1 MVGDVEVE
9 KWTCKLWTWESEDSA
24 TAPKLR
30 RQIPIIHG
38 DALYHAADPDDEE
51 ARDGMLTLSS
61 PAKSG

>member
-1 MVGDVEVE
+1 MDVGVRGFSDCPQVE
-9 KWTCKLWTWESEDSA
+9 KADSDYS
-24 TAPKLR
+24 R
-30 RQIPIIHG
+30 